1 MSMTVS
7 ELRYLMENAPS
18 DAEIRIIGPDSCVG
32 DGADLA
38 QAFNLEVLGKEDYYV
53 LLQYSDDE

>member
-1 MSMTVS
+1 MSMTVN
-7 ELRYLMENAPS
+7 ELRYLLDDAPS

-38 QAFNLEVLGKEDYYV
+38 QAFNVEVLGKEDYYV
-53 LLQYSDDE
+53 LLQYGDDE

>member
-1 MSMTVS
+1 MSMNVDK
-7 ELRYLMENAPS
+7 LKDLLENVPS

-38 QAFNLEVLGKEDYYV
+38 QAFNVEVLGKEDYYV

>member
-7 ELRYLMENAPS
+7 ELKDLLENAPS
-18 DAEIRIIGPDSCVG
+18 NAKIRIIGPDSCVG

-38 QAFNLEVLGKEDYYV
+38 QVFNVGVLGKEDYYV
-53 LLQYSDDE
+53 LFQYSDDE

>member
-1 MSMTVS
+1 MTVS
-7 ELRYLMENAPS
+7 ELKDLLENAPS
-18 DAEIRIIGPDSCVG
+18 DAEIRIIGPDSYVG

-38 QAFNLEVLGKEDYYV
+38 QAFNLEVLGKEDYYI